1 MANIYIVYHSGY
13 GHTKKVAELVAE
25 GAGEVDGANVKLF
38 DAEQAIDNL
47 DEFDNADAIIMGSP
61 TYMGSVSAKFKEFAD
76 ASSKKWFKGEWKDKI
91 AAGFTNSGALSGDK
105 SITLQYL
112 TTFALQHGMI
122 WVGLPNKEEK
132 KAERKHGAAPEDVNR
147 IGSNTGLMTQ
157 SDNASPEETPSPGD
171 IETAKIF
178 GKRVAEATI
187 KWIS

>member
-25 GAGEVDGANVKLF
+25 GANQVNNTNVKLF
-38 DAEQAIDNL
+38 SAEEAIENL
-47 DEFDNADAIIMGSP
+47 DALDNADAIIMGSP

-76 ASSKKWFKGEWKDKI
+76 ASSKKWFKSEWKDKI

-122 WVGLPNKEEK
+122 WVGLTDGED
-132 KAERKHGAAPEDVNR
+132 RSYSGKHGGQPNDINR
-147 IGSNTGLMTQ
+147 MGSNTGLMTQ

-187 KWIS
+187 KWVS